1 MNHLDDIFK
10 YYVIQT
16 EIKQGE
22 RYGWFTRLVSGII
35 KPNDAAAK
43 GVLKVDSDG
52 SALTVTLSYY
62 VMDNLGEAFVHG
74 NYLIVP
80 DGLTDRVIK
89 DPVWLNK
96 WSKACTPQEASS
108 SGGGGCSAGF
118 GLLALI
124 ASGAAVIRH
133 RRRSIK

>member
-52 SALTVTLSYY
+52 STLTVTLSYY

-89 DPVWLNK
+89 DQVWLNK
-96 WSKACTPQEASS
+96 WSKACTPQAPSS
-108 SGGGGCSAGF
+108 SGGGCSAGF

-124 ASGAAVIRH
+124 ASGAAVIR
-133 RRRSIK
+133 RSRRSIK